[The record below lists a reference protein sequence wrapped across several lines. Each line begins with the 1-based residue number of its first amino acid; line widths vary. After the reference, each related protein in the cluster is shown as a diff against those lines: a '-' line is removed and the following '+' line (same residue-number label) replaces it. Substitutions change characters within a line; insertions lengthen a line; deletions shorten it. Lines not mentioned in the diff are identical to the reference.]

1 MTSFTARPMLGDVID
16 ALGPVVL
23 EQVQTPRGLDVAID
37 EVVIHDPAETTG
49 ASTGVL
55 LLGVG
60 VAGEAPVLDLLDLL
74 GAAGACGLVVKS
86 PVQLTPPMLAT
97 LTRTGV
103 ALLVLTPAASW
114 FQVVVLLRSAV
125 DDTPMLRVGKVAG
138 VPAGDLFSLAN
149 AIADLIDAPVT
160 IEDRSSRVLAFS
172 RRQEEADASRV
183 ATILGQQVPDRYVR
197 MLADLDVFDQLAR
210 SANPVYVESYE
221 SGMLP
226 RLAVAVRSGPE
237 LLGTIWAAVTERP
250 SQERVEAFLG
260 VARLAGLHLLRQR
273 EDANL
278 SRRFHSEQ
286 LALVLHGGSGAAEAA
301 QRLGVPRQPLVVLAA
316 EPTGKE
322 GAEFEAA
329 QRRLVDVLGVSLAVV
344 HSKTVTA
351 RVGGVVYAV
360 IPVPSADPGA
370 ARALLLAEQFL
381 GRIGSRDNV
390 VIGLSGPAA
399 GILDLAVA
407 RSEADRALR
416 VLLRRGQTH
425 GAANYDDVY
434 LEWLL
439 VRLVDTAVENGDGL
453 RGPLERVQDHDRD
466 QSKNYLRTLS
476 CYLDA
481 GGDIASV
488 ALLLRVHVNTVRYR
502 LRRIEQISGLNLADP
517 MTRVSALVQLRAAA
531 LGA

>member
-301 QRLGVPRQPLVVLAA
+301 QRLV
-316 EPTGKE
+316 
-322 GAEFEAA
+322 
-329 QRRLVDVLGVSLAVV
+329 
-344 HSKTVTA
+344 
-351 RVGGVVYAV
+351 
-360 IPVPSADPGA
+360 
-370 ARALLLAEQFL
+370 
-381 GRIGSRDNV
+381 
-390 VIGLSGPAA
+390 
-399 GILDLAVA
+399 
-407 RSEADRALR
+407 
-416 VLLRRGQTH
+416 
-425 GAANYDDVY
+425 
-434 LEWLL
+434 
-439 VRLVDTAVENGDGL
+439 VRL
-453 RGPLERVQDHDRD
+453 
-466 QSKNYLRTLS
+466 
-476 CYLDA
+476 
-481 GGDIASV
+481 
-488 ALLLRVHVNTVRYR
+488 
-502 LRRIEQISGLNLADP
+502 
-517 MTRVSALVQLRAAA
+517 
-531 LGA
+531 